1 MTTPP
6 SLRPGDRIAL
16 LAPASAIKRE
26 YVDGAARVV
35 AELGYEP
42 VILPTATAK
51 HGSYS
56 GTIAER
62 AADLRTAFSDNSIK
76 AIMCARGGYGCI
88 QLAEHISPELLR
100 QHPKWLIGF
109 SDITILHAMQHQA
122 GVKSIHASM
131 CKHLT
136 EFGTDNETTRRL
148 FDILTGTKMPRYHVP
163 PHRFNHHG
171 TATGPLLGGNMA
183 TFMPLIGSRLDIVKP
198 GCILFIEDVGEAVY
212 KIDRMMHQLRV
223 SGKLNC
229 IAALIVGQFTEY
241 DRDTVNDLD
250 IYDVVNA
257 ATLDCAI
264 PIAFNFPIGHIDQNQ
279 PLIEGATTTLA
290 VTSEGASLSF
300 C

>member
-6 SLRPGDRIAL
+6 YLRPGDRIAI

-26 YVDGAARVV
+26 YVDGAARVIAV
-35 AELGYEP
+35 LGYEP
-42 VILPTATAK
+42 VVMPTAIAK

-62 AADLRTAFSDNSIK
+62 AADLRTAFTDDSIK
-76 AIMCARGGYGCI
+76 AIMCARGGYGCV
-88 QLAEHISPELLR
+88 QLAEHISLKLLR

-109 SDITILHAMQHQA
+109 SDISILHAMMHEA

-136 EFGTDNETTRRL
+136 EFGADNEATRRL
-148 FDILTGTKMPRYHVP
+148 FNILTGTEKPHYHVA
-163 PHRFNHHG
+163 PHPFNHLG

-212 KIDRMMHQLRV
+212 KVDRMMYQLRV
-223 SGKLNC
+223 SGKLND
-229 IAALIVGQFTEY
+229 ISALIVGQFTEY

-279 PLIEGATTTLA
+279 PLIEGATATLA
-290 VTSEGASLSF
+290 VTAEDATLRF
-300 C
+300 A